1 MLYSTIFFFII
12 ITLIFYINNYNI
24 EHYTNYKYMTF
35 EIDRVY
41 RVGNIFETKDLNNL
55 LKNKLKLKQI
65 IYNNSTEILNDINNN
80 KLDFGII
87 YDNFLD
93 KKYNNIKKI
102 SYINY
107 SSHLLLT
114 YNNNINSIINLKNKN
129 VCLGLKNSNSY
140 KIGIKLFNLLNIN
153 INIIIPKNEEQ
164 LFSDFNSNKFDALYV
179 NTLAPNFIINKL
191 NINNLYFID
200 ITKNID
206 RNLLY
211 RINLLKN
218 KNDKYL
224 IYKNNSTINNPSNN
238 IWLVSNTNT
247 NPKIISNIINIL
259 LSLKHYKIKI
269 GKHYLNFKNLSDI
282 IIDDNE
288 AKHRNLIKKEKLLNS
303 FYYNTDIDYHNTV
316 IDKYYDLGYI
326 TDKKNINCISH
337 YKHSRC

>member
-1 MLYSTIFFFII
+1 MFYSTIFILII
-12 ITLIFYINNYNI
+12 ITLLFNINNSNI
-24 EHYTNYKYMTF
+24 EHYKDYKFMTF

-41 RVGNIFETKDLNNL
+41 KVGNIFETKDLNYM

-65 IYNNSTEILNDINNN
+65 IYNNSTDIINDINNN
-80 KLDFGII
+80 KLDFGIV

-114 YNNNINSIINLKNKN
+114 YNNNIKSILDLRNKN

-140 KIGIKLFNLLNIN
+140 KIGIKLFNILNIN

-164 LFSDFNSNKFDALYV
+164 LFSDFNSNKFDALYI
-179 NTLAPNFIINKL
+179 NSLAPNFIINKL

-224 IYKNNSTINNPSNN
+224 VYKNNSTINNPSNN
-238 IWLVSNTNT
+238 IWLISNINT

-259 LSLKHYKIKI
+259 ISLEHYKIKI
-269 GKHYLNFKNLSDI
+269 GKYYLNFKNLSDI

-288 AKHRNLIKKEKLLNS
+288 AKYRNIIKKEKLLNS
-303 FYYNTDIDYHNTV
+303 FYYNTNIDYHNIV

-326 TDKKNINCISH
+326 TDKKDINCISH